1 MNRFLIRSCD
11 VLLSITGLMVLSPFF
26 IVVASWIL
34 FDDFGPVIFMQSRVG
49 KDGADFKLMKFRTMR
64 VNAERSGQLTVGV
77 RDPRITK
84 AGYWLRKY
92 KLDELPQLLNVLLGS
107 MSLVGPRPEV
117 RRYVDRYT
125 HAQSRVLS
133 VRPGITDEA
142 SIAYRDENK
151 ILSEVDDPERYYI
164 EQILPDKIRLNMR
177 YIENQSLKSY
187 FSIIFRTLSGIIN

>member
-26 IVVASWIL
+26 IVVSSWIL

-125 HAQSRVLS
+125 HSQSRVLS

-151 ILSEVDDPERYYI
+151 ILSGVDDPERYYI